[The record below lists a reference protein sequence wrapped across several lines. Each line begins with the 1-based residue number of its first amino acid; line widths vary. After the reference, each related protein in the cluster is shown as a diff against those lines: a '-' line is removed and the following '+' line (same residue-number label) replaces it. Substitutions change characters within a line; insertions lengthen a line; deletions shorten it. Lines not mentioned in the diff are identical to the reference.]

1 MNYYIVP
8 KYISEGVFNSQM
20 LERAVAIKKLYQV
33 DYSFL
38 SRSKQIQ
45 SFKININRIE
55 SLKAFIRGTTNKDQI
70 YTRSFSDYLYLLPL
84 QLLGRKLI
92 YDFRGFAS
100 YESYYRNNS
109 LIKFLI
115 IFFIEFICYI
125 SASYVFTVS
134 NKFRDVLKKK
144 FFFKRNIHVVPCLIS
159 QDNISIKEV
168 SDSNS
173 KFVFIGSLNHWQKI
187 DTIINIFNNI
197 NFNGKYTLSII
208 TNDLEL
214 AGKHIG
220 SEYQHISC
228 FKLDKIAIKDILKN
242 YDYGFLIRDNIL
254 LNNVSS
260 PIKFLEYCASGVIPI
275 LSDNIGDYSKIV
287 EDNNIGIVLK
297 DSDNLEDMLKNIESI
312 RDIKIK
318 CKKFSLDYTWE
329 KYLQNNLNNS
339 PRI

>member
-45 SFKININRIE
+45 NFKININRIE

-115 IFFIEFICYI
+115 IF
-125 SASYVFTVS
+125 
-134 NKFRDVLKKK
+134 
-144 FFFKRNIHVVPCLIS
+144 
-159 QDNISIKEV
+159 
-168 SDSNS
+168 
-173 KFVFIGSLNHWQKI
+173 
-187 DTIINIFNNI
+187 
-197 NFNGKYTLSII
+197 
-208 TNDLEL
+208 
-214 AGKHIG
+214 
-220 SEYQHISC
+220 
-228 FKLDKIAIKDILKN
+228 
-242 YDYGFLIRDNIL
+242 
-254 LNNVSS
+254 
-260 PIKFLEYCASGVIPI
+260 
-275 LSDNIGDYSKIV
+275 
-287 EDNNIGIVLK
+287 
-297 DSDNLEDMLKNIESI
+297 
-312 RDIKIK
+312 
-318 CKKFSLDYTWE
+318 
-329 KYLQNNLNNS
+329 
-339 PRI
+339 

>member
-20 LERAVAIKKLYQV
+20 IDRAKAIKKLHQI
-33 DYSFL
+33 DYSFI
-38 SRSKQIQ
+38 SFTKQEHNSKVKVDTI
-45 SFKININRIE
+45 K
-55 SLKAFIRGTTNKDQI
+55 SLKVLYLRTNKNDLI
-70 YTRSFSDYLYLLPL
+70 YTRAISDYLYLLPL
-84 QLLGRKLI
+84 QLLGRKLV

-100 YESYYRNNS
+100 YESYYRNKS
-109 LIKFLI
+109 LIRFII
-115 IFFIEFICYI
+115 IFFTEFICYI
-125 SASYVFTVS
+125 SASHVFTVS
-134 NKFRDVLKKK
+134 NKFRDVLKKTYI
-144 FFFKRNIHVVPCLIS
+144 FKRNIHVVPCLIS
-159 QDNISIKEV
+159 QDNISIEEV
-168 SDSNS
+168 SNSNS
-173 KFVFIGSLNHWQKI
+173 KFVFIGSLNQWQKI
-187 DTIINIFNNI
+187 DTIINIFNKI

-208 TNDLEL
+208 TNDIEL
-214 AGKHIG
+214 AEKYIG
-220 SEYQHISC
+220 NEYQYINC
-228 FKLDKIAIKDILKN
+228 FKLDKIAIKDILIN

-287 EDNNIGIVLK
+287 KDNNIGIVLK

-312 RDIKIK
+312 RNIKIK